1 MTKTIFC
8 DIDGTL
14 VRHLGAGL
22 TGQINHNIDDDLFLL
37 PSSIEKLNEWQ
48 AKGYTI
54 ILTTGRRESQ
64 RKQTEEQ
71 LTRLGAIWDQ
81 LIMGLPNGPRI
92 VINDLKAGVDPD
104 LDQDYVKTAQSI
116 CLVRNKGIGDVEL

>member
-22 TGQINHNIDDDLFLL
+22 TGQLNHHLDDETFLL
-37 PSSIEKLNEWQ
+37 SGSVKKLNEWQ

-64 RKQTEEQ
+64 RKQTEAQ
-71 LTRLGAIWDQ
+71 LSRLGLIWDQ

-92 VINDLKAGVDPD
+92 VINDLKTGVDPD

-116 CLVRNKGIGDVEL
+116 CLVRNKGIGGVEL